1 MRNPE
6 LKADALIAA
15 VTTVSTAAPAPAA
28 TPAPAAAL
36 PPHYLKPLFRTPFH
50 DRARALSQLDSFI
63 PWAGYT
69 TVDVFTNVEQEYFAI
84 RNATTL
90 YDLTPMVK
98 YRIAG
103 PGAMPFLN
111 RLVTRDIGK
120 LKVGRVAYCVWCN
133 DAGHLI
139 DDGTVFRL
147 SENEYRLCTAE
158 RQLDWLLS
166 SAIGFDGTAAAAAA
180 TGDKRGAA
188 RALVIEEVTDQ
199 IAALAMQ
206 GPTSCAVLKAA
217 GLVGIER
224 LRPFEIGAFELKGMP
239 ITVSRTG
246 FTGDLG
252 YELWMDPGSAE
263 RIWDILMAAGRTRGI
278 RPLGSKA
285 LNIARIEAGFIQPN
299 VDFVSS
305 AHTVLTGRD
314 RSPLELGL
322 EWLVDFE
329 KPYFTGRRALAEEKR
344 RRPARRLVGLDIE
357 GDKPAHNA
365 LLYSDRAGRREVGSV
380 TSATWSPTCKRN
392 IALAMIDAPHF
403 ETGHTVWAD
412 IYLNRELVWERRMAR
427 ARVVERPFFAPE
439 RRKATPPGNF

>member
-1 MRNPE
+1 MRSPYA
-6 LKADALIAA
+6 KDDASVAA
-15 VTTVSTAAPAPAA
+15 MEPA
-28 TPAPAAAL
+28 TPAAIRPGPNPP
-36 PPHYLKPLFRTPFH
+36 PPHFIQPLLKTPFH

-63 PWAGYT
+63 PWSGYT
-69 TVDVFTNVEQEYFAI
+69 TVDVFTSVEQEYFAI

-98 YRIAG
+98 YRIGG
-103 PGAMPFLN
+103 PSALPFLN

-133 DAGHLI
+133 DAGHVI

-166 SAIGFDGTAAAAAA
+166 STIGFGHPVRLT
-180 TGDKRGAA
+180 
-188 RALVIEEVTDQ
+188 VEEVTEQ
-199 IAALAMQ
+199 FAALAMQ
-206 GPTSCAVLKAA
+206 GPTSYAVLKAA
-217 GLVGIER
+217 GMIGAER
-224 LRPFEIGAFELKGMP
+224 LKPFEIGAFSLDGMS

-252 YELWMDPGSAE
+252 YELWMNPGDAE
-263 RIWDILMAAGRTRGI
+263 RIWDILMAAGHTRGI
-278 RPLGSKA
+278 RPIGSKA
-285 LNIARIEAGFIQPN
+285 LNIARIEAGFLQPN

-305 AHTVLTGRD
+305 AHTVFMGRD

-329 KPYFTGRRALAEEKR
+329 KPYFTGRRALLEEKR
-344 RRPARRLVGLDIE
+344 RGPVRRLVGLDIE
-357 GDKPAHNA
+357 GNKPATNA
-365 LLYSDRAGRREVGSV
+365 LLYSDRGGRREVGSI

-403 ETGHTVWAD
+403 EIGRTLWAD
-412 IYLNRELVWERRMAR
+412 IYLNRELIWERRMAC

-439 RRKATPPGNF
+439 RRKATPPGNY